1 MAGVH
6 KTLEHCLDTK
16 MEWQVQGEWAVV
28 QWLDEE
34 TGMEQYLGRLGDGSG
49 GRLGSETPFVLWI
62 GHDVDNVSRKLV
74 LLNLHLKLRSST
86 SKPKKDVLL
95 VLPVTKAAV
104 NAQPAS
110 RAHSNPALS
119 IDCIRVTLSLNEFP
133 YTIMPQSRRRV
144 QRPLDDVPGYLI
156 ECVRKLTTTKTVH
169 VYVAKSEK
177 LDGVLQDVVAAA
189 HRGSLHDAALDLN
202 VSGGHDELLVNR
214 WDLYPV
220 TTDDLGPE
228 KARCWNPYVD
238 EQPPPEYT
246 QAPCVGLGLQPPETA
261 VGASPDEV
269 LGWAV
274 CSPPKRKASAS
285 PVPPWERIT
294 KARLEKATQATE
306 PIGTAEM
313 LDLARQDEARRDAT
327 AASSLAASPS
337 TTGTGQRYEDIV
349 TFSFPT
355 LRAPSTEM
363 PISSIWRLQFS
374 KTNSIFFDMV
384 ALLQKALKRQPNTHE
399 MHLSRF
405 LALGHA
411 ARKAVAAL
419 TQQDGTTT
427 PDQDSTYAAFVAMR
441 EELARRVIADMAVD
455 LDTVNKSSPSPF
467 PLNPL
472 DQVEYLRH
480 WMNERVQ
487 VFADTDV
494 LEELGAMRAA
504 AAKLLERHPLGAYSS
519 DVDPVGCEFEWAR
532 AAVLAAIFFN
542 VGNQPLMAGREERS
556 PVMWG
561 KGYA

>member
-1 MAGVH
+1 MAGVP
-6 KTLEHCLDTK
+6 KTLEHCLDTE
-16 MEWQVQGEWAVV
+16 MEWQVRGEWAVV
-28 QWLDEE
+28 QWLDED
-34 TGMEQYLGRLGDGSG
+34 TGMDRYLGRLGDGNG
-49 GRLGSETPFVLWI
+49 GRLGSETPFMLWI

-95 VLPVTKAAV
+95 VLPVTKAAID
-104 NAQPAS
+104 AQPTS

-119 IDCIRVTLSLNEFP
+119 VDCIGVTLSLNDFP
-133 YTIMPQSRRRV
+133 YTVMPQSRRRV

-156 ECVRKLTTTKTVH
+156 ECVRKLTTTKTVR

-189 HRGSLHDAALDLN
+189 HRGSLHDAALNLN
-202 VSGGHDELLVNR
+202 VSGEQDELLVNR
-214 WDLYPV
+214 WDLFPV
-220 TTDDLGPE
+220 TTDDFGPE

-238 EQPPPEYT
+238 ERPPPEYT
-246 QAPCVGLGLQPPETA
+246 QAPCFGLGLQPPETA

-269 LGWAV
+269 LHWAV
-274 CSPPKRKASAS
+274 CSPPKRRASAS
-285 PVPPWERIT
+285 PPPPWERIT

-313 LDLARQDEARRDAT
+313 LDLARRHEASS

-337 TTGTGQRYEDIV
+337 TTGTGQRYEGIV

-363 PISSIWRLQFS
+363 PLSSIWRLQFS

-405 LALGHA
+405 LVLGHA

-419 TQQDGTTT
+419 TRQDGTTT
-427 PDQDSTYAAFVAMR
+427 PEQDSTHAAFVAMR
-441 EELARRVIADMAVD
+441 EELARRVIADMAG
-455 LDTVNKSSPSPF
+455 TVNNSSPSPF
-467 PLNPL
+467 PVNPL
-472 DQVEYLRH
+472 EQVEYLRR

-494 LEELGAMRAA
+494 LEELGAMQAA
-504 AAKLLERHPLGAYSS
+504 AAKLLESHPLGAYSS

-532 AAVLAAIFFN
+532 AAVLAAVFFN
-542 VGNQPLMAGREERS
+542 FGNQPLMAGWEERS

-561 KGYA
+561 KGHA